1 MKNRENDFDFSP
13 EEEEVIE
20 IEDSDEWDPVIGMRE
35 EDRKNKPKN
44 NDWQMMLCLIL
55 LFAVG
60 IPSGIFF
67 LSKSWYK
74 SDKDPKTATLE
85 KLIKN
90 LGTKIKDRKDCE
102 PGVLGYY
109 EFEKY
114 KVDQVVICRNNLLA
128 DGPNAQARYWKL
140 LAHEATHIMQACLG
154 TTIFGP
160 IQHRDMSYVLLD
172 KEEDSYRAIHGLY
185 VKRDEGAEI
194 EARWMEM
201 QSKDY
206 VIQELGRHCGL
217 VFAPEAYKIPTP
229 EIRLPSAENQ

>member
-1 MKNRENDFDFSP
+1 MKDH
-13 EEEEVIE
+13 EEEYIE
-20 IEDSDEWDPVIGMRE
+20 QEENDEWDPAIGMRE
-35 EDRKNKPKN
+35 EDRKNKNNN
-44 NDWQMMLCLIL
+44 NDLLILLSLIL
-55 LFAVG
+55 LFIIGV
-60 IPSGIFF
+60 PSGLF
-67 LSKSWYK
+67 LITRNRYK
-74 SDKDPKTATLE
+74 GDKDPKTVVLE
-85 KLIKN
+85 NTIKN

-114 KVDQVVICRNNLLA
+114 KVDQVVICRNNFLEY
-128 DGPNAQARYWKL
+128 GPNAQERYWKL

-206 VIQELGRHCGL
+206 VIQELGRHCGF
-217 VFAPEAYKIPTP
+217 VMAPEAYKIPTP
-229 EIRLPSAENQ
+229 EIRRSIEGQE

>member
-1 MKNRENDFDFSP
+1 MKDH
-13 EEEEVIE
+13 EEEYIE
-20 IEDSDEWDPVIGMRE
+20 QDENDEWDPAIGMRE
-35 EDRKNKPKN
+35 EDRKNKSNN
-44 NDWQMMLCLIL
+44 NDWLIMLCLIIA
-55 LFAVG
+55 FAIG
-60 IPSGIFF
+60 MPTGIFY
-67 LSKSWYK
+67 LSRNRYK
-74 SDKDPKTATLE
+74 GDKDPKTIVLE
-85 KLIKN
+85 NLIKN
-90 LGTKIKDRKDCE
+90 LGTNIKDRKDCE

-128 DGPNAQARYWKL
+128 DGPNAQERYWKL

-185 VKRDEGAEI
+185 IKRDEGSEI
-194 EARWMEM
+194 EARWMEL

-206 VIQELGRHCGL
+206 VIQELGRHCG
-217 VFAPEAYKIPTP
+217 FAMAPEAFKIKTP
-229 EIRLPSAENQ
+229 EIRPPSSKEE